1 MVRIAIGSGW
11 VAVVVIR
18 VIIGI
23 IGWGGAT
30 MLIARRCGGA
40 GVGVE
45 VLGVGVLIRVHDGGG
60 DHLVLLTVVV
70 QLGIVI
76 VMMVALPFRLL
87 WVGMAAAIG
96 MGTSVAGGR
105 LEMRW

>member
-70 QLGIVI
+70 QLGIV
-76 VMMVALPFRLL
+76 MMVELPFRLL
-87 WVGMAAAIG
+87 RVGMAAAIG